1 MQAALAVPSF
11 LAFGLVAFVAG
22 QATSDKPADLK
33 VARLSIVDDQG
44 HVRAELGMSPAS
56 GMRQP
61 QFRLLDE
68 SGRER
73 LVLELAEGGS
83 DISLWHS
90 DGSMRAWFASYNG
103 RSELSLG
110 APGLAKVDAG
120 LPTERPLVEGGFVQ
134 LSSGGEGVAAKG
146 YVSVRNAKGKATYL
160 NPEGVDAWPGK

>member
-1 MQAALAVPSF
+1 MQAFVAVPSAAV
-11 LAFGLVAFVAG
+11 LGLVAFLAG
-22 QATSDKPADLK
+22 QAASNAPADLK
-33 VARLSIVDDQG
+33 VSRLSLVDDQG
-44 HVRAELGMSPAS
+44 RVRAELGLSPDS

-61 QFRLLDE
+61 RFRLLDE
-68 SGRER
+68 SGKER
-73 LVLELAEGGS
+73 LVLELSDGGS

-110 APGLAKVDAG
+110 APGLAKEDVG

-134 LSSGGEGVAAKG
+134 ISSGGEGLGARG
-146 YVSVRNAKGKATYL
+146 YISVRNAEGKATYL